1 MIKENLEIL
10 QQRISA
16 KCKETGRNLSEVK
29 LIAVSKYNPVKSIQE
44 VFNSGYV
51 NLGENKAQEFSEKAQ
66 IVKEDVT
73 WHFIGHLQT
82 NKVKLVVPYA
92 EYIHSVETTKLAN
105 EINKRAALIDK
116 TQKIFLEVNTS
127 GEESKFGLQA
137 EDKILEFAEFCKT
150 LSSVDFCGLMTM
162 APYTDDEQVIRNCFR
177 KVRELKDMLSGRG
190 FKITELSMGMTNDLE
205 LAIEEG
211 ATMLRIGTA
220 IFGQRDYSKTW
231 KDL

>member
-16 KCKETGRNLSEVK
+16 KCEETGRNLDKIK

-44 VFNSGYV
+44 VYNYGYV

-66 IVKEDVT
+66 IIEEDVT

-92 EYIHSVETTKLAN
+92 EYIHSVETKKLAN
-105 EINKRAALIDK
+105 EINKRAALINK

-127 GEESKFGLQA
+127 GEESKFGLKS
-137 EDKILEFAEFCKT
+137 EKEIFALADFCKT
-150 LSSVDFCGLMTM
+150 LPNIDLCGFMTM

-177 KVRELKDMLSGRG
+177 KVREIKENLNKKG
-190 FKITELSMGMTNDLE
+190 FNITELSMGMTNDLE

-220 IFGQRDYSKTW
+220 IFGERDYNKTW